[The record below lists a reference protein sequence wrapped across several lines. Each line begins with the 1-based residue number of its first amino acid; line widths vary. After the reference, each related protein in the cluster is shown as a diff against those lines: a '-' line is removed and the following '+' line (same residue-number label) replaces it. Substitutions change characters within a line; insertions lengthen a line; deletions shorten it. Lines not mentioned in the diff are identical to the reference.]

1 MQARQTLSPL
11 PAASF
16 TPPEAKPP
24 SRLYTLLEWRAL
36 LEFGTLP
43 VSWPWLRSTP
53 KGDGHPV
60 LLLPGFT
67 AGDATLA
74 PLAAFL
80 RSRGYAVETWGF
92 GQNKGFSR
100 KFVVALEQK
109 IRYMHHRSGRKI
121 SLIGHS
127 LGGVFAYDLAHRMP
141 EYVRGVI
148 SMGSPMRLNPT
159 RVEAPLS
166 VKVLYR
172 LLAHPMGPIAHMA
185 MSRAKHLGTP
195 PSMPSVCIYTAT
207 DGVVPAHAAVIET
220 HGRQHENIA
229 VPGSHIGLGINP
241 LVLWILADRLSQKEG
256 RWKPFRPKGVV
267 AKLYKGLLALP
278 KPA

>member
-1 MQARQTLSPL
+1 MQAPQTLSQL
-11 PAASF
+11 PAASIAS
-16 TPPEAKPP
+16 PAAKPP
-24 SRLYTLLEWRAL
+24 RRFYTLLEWRAL
-36 LEFGTLP
+36 LELGTLP
-43 VSWPWLRSTP
+43 MSWPWLRSTP

-67 AGDATLA
+67 AGDATLT
-74 PLAAFL
+74 PLAVFL

-92 GQNKGFSR
+92 GQNRGFSR

-109 IRYMHHRSGRKI
+109 VRYMHHRAGRKI

-141 EYVRGVI
+141 ECVRGVI
-148 SMGSPMRLNPT
+148 SLGSPMRLDPA

-172 LLAHPMGPIAHMA
+172 LLAHPMGPVAHMA
-185 MSRAKHLGTP
+185 MSRARHLGTP
-195 PSMPSVCIYTAT
+195 PAMPSVCIYSAT

-220 HGRQHENIA
+220 ASKQHENLA
-229 VPGSHIGLGINP
+229 VPGSHVGLGVNP
-241 LVLWILADRLSQKEG
+241 LVLWILADRLSQSEG
-256 RWKPFRPKGVV
+256 RWKPFKPKGAV
-267 AKLYKGLLALP
+267 AQLYKGLLAIP
-278 KPA
+278 KLS